1 MHLKVNNMLEYKWI
15 PEGVIDDSFRNIRID
30 VFVTEQG
37 VNEEAEFDDFDMQ
50 VPHLVIFLDGEA
62 VATGRIIPY
71 GESTVKLGRIAVK
84 KDKRG
89 LGLGEKVVL
98 ELLRK
103 AKEDGAKTVCIGA
116 QTHAVGFYEKCGFSL
131 VGTPEYLEEN
141 IPHFDMQLTF

>member
-1 MHLKVNNMLEYKWI
+1 MLEYKWI
-15 PEGVIDDSFRNIRID
+15 PEGIIDDSFRNIRLE
-30 VFVTEQG
+30 VFVKEQG
-37 VNEEAEFDDFDMQ
+37 VDENAEFDDFDLQ
-50 VPHLVIFLDGEA
+50 VPHLVIFQDGEP

-71 GESTVKLGRIAVK
+71 GEGTVKFGRIAVK

-89 LGLGEKVVL
+89 LGLGEKIVL

-103 AKEDGAKTVCIGA
+103 AKEDGTKQVLIGS
-116 QTHAVGFYEKCGFSL
+116 QSHAVGFYEKCGFSL

>member
-1 MHLKVNNMLEYKWI
+1 MLEYRWFDG
-15 PEGVIDDSFRNIRID
+15 GVIDDSFRNLRIEI
-30 VFVTEQG
+30 FVKEQG
-37 VNEEAEFDDFDMQ
+37 VPQENEFDDFDLE

-62 VATGRIIPY
+62 VATGRFIPY
-71 GESTVKLGRIAVK
+71 GESTVKIGRIAVK

-89 LGLGEKVVL
+89 LHLGEKIVL

-103 AKEDGAKTVCIGA
+103 AKEEGAKTVCVGA

-141 IPHFDMQLTF
+141 IPHYDMILHFGE

>member
-1 MHLKVNNMLEYKWI
+1 MIEYKWI
-15 PEGVIDDSFRNIRID
+15 PEGVIDDSFRNIRLE
-30 VFVTEQG
+30 VFVKEQG
-37 VNEEAEFDDFDMQ
+37 VNEDAEFDDFDLT
-50 VPHLVIFLDGEA
+50 VPHLVIFLDGEP

-71 GESTVKLGRIAVK
+71 GEATVKLGRIAVK

-103 AKEDGAKTVCIGA
+103 AREDGAKKVLIGS
-116 QTHAVGFYEKCGFSL
+116 QSHAVGFYEKCGFSL

-141 IPHFDMQLTF
+141 IPHFDMILEF